1 MKANYK
7 KTFLG
12 SVLAFILGTSCCWLT
27 SLAVWLGG
35 ATVLTA
41 FATFLGRFNTMI
53 IIFACLLLV
62 LGMIQLW
69 THRRKIQKING

>member
-1 MKANYK
+1 MMKANYK

-41 FATFLGRFNTMI
+41 FAAFLGRFNTII
-53 IIFACLLLV
+53 IIFACLLLA

-69 THRRKIQKING
+69 THRRRIRK